1 MDLMRPSSGRAT
13 AVQSTYRESA
23 GLAELRLLL
32 ILPRL
37 GGLVR
42 RGYGLISSCNE
53 DDSRR
58 LELPDY
64 GDGFGGTKAL
74 GGALAVGFFS
84 G

>member
-1 MDLMRPSSGRAT
+1 MRIRVSSGRVT
-13 AVQSTYRESA
+13 AVQLAHRESA

-42 RGYGLISSCNE
+42 RGYGLIGLCIE

-58 LELPDY
+58 LELTDN